1 MRDLRLTDAHPC
13 SKLQQQK
20 ISWRGLT
27 EILPLLTFHMV
38 PIQFGSFCYKHVDSA
53 SGSKQAHMKR
63 KTFCLLKSM
72 GCIRIDKRYIRYLGV
87 SICSTQTCLQ
97 RNCKFHMWGLPALD
111 SPPTRMHCKGGGGQ
125 LVTLNNSN

>member
-53 SGSKQAHMKR
+53 SGSKQAH
-63 KTFCLLKSM
+63 T
-72 GCIRIDKRYIRYLGV
+72 YE
-87 SICSTQTCLQ
+87 TQNFLFAEI
-97 RNCKFHMWGLPALD
+97 NGLY
-111 SPPTRMHCKGGGGQ
+111 Q
-125 LVTLNNSN
+125 N